1 MNLLNVTKSKVTK
14 SRLSDNTVTF
24 FPQNLEVWEKVPIFV
39 TETDY
44 KGNQMKSQTEILNL
58 LRRYKPTAQK
68 KYGLTRIGIFGSV
81 ARGEQT
87 ADSDVDICYEGQA
100 PSLLTLDM
108 IQTELEQ
115 LLDCKVDLV
124 RVREN
129 MNSLLRQRILRDGI
143 YV

>member
-1 MNLLNVTKSKVTK
+1 MKSKT
-14 SRLSDNTVTF
+14 
-24 FPQNLEVWEKVPIFV
+24 EVL
-39 TETDY
+39 D
-44 KGNQMKSQTEILNL
+44 L
-58 LRRYKPTAQK
+58 LRHYKPTAQQ
-68 KYGLTRIGIFGSV
+68 KYGMTKIGIFGSV

-87 ADSDVDICYEGQA
+87 EDSDIDVCYEGKA
-100 PSLLTLDM
+100 PSFLTLDI

-115 LLDCKVDLV
+115 LFGAKVDLV

>member
-1 MNLLNVTKSKVTK
+1 MYTKRV
-14 SRLSDNTVTF
+14 V
-24 FPQNLEVWEKVPIFV
+24 
-39 TETDY
+39 
-44 KGNQMKSQTEILNL
+44 MKSTKEILKIL
-58 LRRYKPTAQK
+58 SHYKPTAQK
-68 KYGLTRIGIFGSV
+68 KYGMTRIGIFGSV

-87 ADSDVDICYEGQA
+87 EGSDVDVCYEGEA
-100 PSLLTLDM
+100 PSFITLDM

-115 LLDCKVDLV
+115 LLGSKVDLV

>member
-1 MNLLNVTKSKVTK
+1 
-14 SRLSDNTVTF
+14 
-24 FPQNLEVWEKVPIFV
+24 
-39 TETDY
+39 
-44 KGNQMKSQTEILNL
+44 MKSQTEILNL

-87 ADSDVDICYEGQA
+87 ADSDVDVCYEGQA

-108 IQTELEQ
+108 FQTELEQ
-115 LLDCKVDLV
+115 LLECKVDLV
-124 RVREN
+124 RVRDN

>member
-1 MNLLNVTKSKVTK
+1 MRKKL
-14 SRLSDNTVTF
+14 F
-24 FPQNLEVWEKVPIFV
+24 ENLEISRKVPIFAI
-39 TETDY
+39 ETDY

-87 ADSDVDICYEGQA
+87 ADSDVDVCYEGQA

-124 RVREN
+124 RVRDN

>member
-1 MNLLNVTKSKVTK
+1 
-14 SRLSDNTVTF
+14 
-24 FPQNLEVWEKVPIFV
+24 
-39 TETDY
+39 
-44 KGNQMKSQTEILNL
+44 MKSQTEILNL

-87 ADSDVDICYEGQA
+87 ADSDVDVCYEGQA

-108 IQTELEQ
+108 IQTELDQ

-129 MNSLLRQRILRDGI
+129 RNSLLRQRILRDGI

>member
-1 MNLLNVTKSKVTK
+1 M
-14 SRLSDNTVTF
+14 
-24 FPQNLEVWEKVPIFV
+24 EVWEKVPIFAH
-39 TETDY
+39 ETDY

-124 RVREN
+124 RVRDN